1 MSSDGELKK
10 RIAESLRYTASNGSI
25 NVNLDGV
32 IEHCIHSWIDE
43 AKKDFL
49 NIFERYIK
57 KEFPEYE
64 QYLIAIEECFEKWF
78 GEIPEYDFVA
88 EKWFSDVQQTT

>member
-1 MSSDGELKK
+1 MFFGGNNLSDGELKK
-10 RIAESLRYTASNGSI
+10 RMLKSATKSIKQDGSI
-25 NVNLDGV
+25 SMSLIYKVVD
-32 IEHCIHSWIDE
+32 S

-49 NIFERYIK
+49 KVFERYIY

-78 GEIPEYDFVA
+78 GNIPEYDVDA
-88 EKWFSDVQQTT
+88 KKWFGE